1 MGEPAKIAQELDPHL
16 CDLAVVDAVFAA
28 APRPKVDRK
37 KFPSRFLLPKD
48 EGERD
53 ILELEIR
60 GDLAQR
66 FSHRART
73 H

>member
-37 KFPSRFLLPKD
+37 KFPS
-48 EGERD
+48 
-53 ILELEIR
+53 
-60 GDLAQR
+60 
-66 FSHRART
+66 
-73 H
+73 